1 MEVLTADWETYYDKE
16 YSLSKLTTEAYVR
29 DPRFQA
35 IMLGLRWPDGRKE
48 VITGTHEEIQY
59 RLDAIE
65 WENFAVL
72 CHNTLFDAAIFAWHF
87 NVKPRAWL
95 DTLSMARA
103 MFGARNNSLA
113 SLAKR
118 FGFEDKGTE
127 VQNAMG
133 KRREDFSPE
142 EFDRYAA
149 YCLHDVQL
157 CYDMW
162 HVMSEGW
169 YNIETFD
176 RREGYPLEELKLI
189 DQHIRMFS
197 EPALRLNKDKLEA
210 HLVGVIQRKEE
221 LLNKTEF
228 SKERL
233 SSNVQFAEVLT
244 ELGVNAPTKISKTT
258 GKTTF
263 AFAKTDP
270 ELKALLDHPDER
282 VQAAVA
288 ARLGTKSTL
297 EETRT
302 QTFIE
307 IAKRNPVL
315 PVPLKYSYARTKR
328 SSGGDGI
335 NLQNLPARGA
345 TTLKACLE
353 APPGY
358 VLIDCDSSNIEAR
371 VLAWLAGQDDLVT
384 DFANNVDVYCKMAS
398 RIYGRPI
405 TKANKNERF
414 LGKTVTLGCFGPDT
428 QVLTDSGPKSIVQV
442 SLADRLWDGES
453 WVTHSGLLNQGCR
466 ITETQTDLMLSATGD
481 HEILTGHGWRAWS
494 EVHSNPFLLQ
504 SALNKATL
512 PSSGGSNNYE
522 KTDTAK
528 GGTHVSSVLADG
540 KVLSTVVTS
549 SIKKLLDAGIAQGKR
564 LLKHVNTIGGTR
576 TSFQMTQQESAFL
589 IEYPPALIGA
599 KYQPANNIKTT
610 VGEVYEF
617 IRHGLKIVERF
628 YSTSSVFRV
637 GTTPC
642 LNLIGSTTIRGTSP
656 ETFGGV
662 PEVRTSTTG
671 ARYQFYNR
679 KSNVL
684 KQRMQTY
691 DIALAGPNNRFT
703 VLTAAGPLIV
713 HNCGYQTGAY
723 KLQATLRT
731 AANPMDLD
739 IQECER
745 IIDIYRRTY
754 DRIKSLWYEGEQCI
768 ESIHANKS
776 RWFGKKGVLL
786 IEGNKGVKLP
796 SGLYISYPQLHQTH
810 DPKRYSRW
818 QYKDDTGLVDIYGG
832 KFTENCVQA
841 LARIVVMSQ
850 LLRIAK
856 KLRVVLTVHDSIIA
870 LAREGER
877 DEARAYVESCM
888 RWVPP
893 WAEGLPINCESKW
906 GYNYGELHED

>member
-414 LGKTVTLGCFGPDT
+414 LGKTVTLGC
-428 QVLTDSGPKSIVQV
+428 
-442 SLADRLWDGES
+442 
-453 WVTHSGLLNQGCR
+453 
-466 ITETQTDLMLSATGD
+466 
-481 HEILTGHGWRAWS
+481 
-494 EVHSNPFLLQ
+494 
-504 SALNKATL
+504 
-512 PSSGGSNNYE
+512 
-522 KTDTAK
+522 
-528 GGTHVSSVLADG
+528 
-540 KVLSTVVTS
+540 
-549 SIKKLLDAGIAQGKR
+549 
-564 LLKHVNTIGGTR
+564 
-576 TSFQMTQQESAFL
+576 
-589 IEYPPALIGA
+589 
-599 KYQPANNIKTT
+599 
-610 VGEVYEF
+610 
-617 IRHGLKIVERF
+617 
-628 YSTSSVFRV
+628 
-637 GTTPC
+637 
-642 LNLIGSTTIRGTSP
+642 
-656 ETFGGV
+656 
-662 PEVRTSTTG
+662 
-671 ARYQFYNR
+671 
-679 KSNVL
+679 
-684 KQRMQTY
+684 
-691 DIALAGPNNRFT
+691 
-703 VLTAAGPLIV
+703 
-713 HNCGYQTGAY
+713 GYQTGAY

-796 SGLYISYPQLHQTH
+796 SGLYISYPQLHRTH
-810 DPKRYSRW
+810 DPKRGSRW

-893 WAEGLPINCESKW
+893 WAKGLPINCESKW
-906 GYNYGELHED
+906 GHNYGELHED